1 MNPNGNFLVYKSSA
15 GSGKTYTLVSEYL
28 SIALG
33 SSNSERYK
41 NILAITFT
49 NKAASEM
56 KNRVTTYLKAFC
68 NPGDM
73 LGGEALMFNNLKE
86 GLTLTDEELKERA
99 FKMLQSILHNYSD
112 FNITTI
118 DKFILKIIKSF
129 SFDLQLPYNFEV
141 ELDSNSL
148 LNEAINNLISEA
160 GKDKRLTAFLVNYIK
175 QLAQND
181 ESWNIQSSLLKVA
194 SIAMNEEALPH
205 LNQIKNLK
213 LDDFSRIK
221 ENIRKELKIYE
232 QFIITK
238 FSNGKDTLEKSG
250 ITPNQLKGKSK
261 SNIWA
266 YFNKK
271 TNNAL
276 FEERAANNYFKN
288 IDNEEWCNKEF
299 EGSITNEIQNEL
311 KSIFYEIEDYK
322 TENSGIYILKQSVQ
336 KNLFQLGLLNEL
348 EKKVHQ
354 IREEQNF
361 IHISEFN
368 KKIAEVVIKQ
378 PIPFIYER
386 IGEKFKNYLIDEFQD
401 TSILQWQN
409 LLPLLE
415 NSLAYNNKNLIV
427 GDAKQAIYRWRGGD
441 VNQFARLP
449 ENPHFQDNK
458 VIQERIQ
465 TLRRQFNPL
474 NLEFNYRSKK
484 EIIEFNNLFFKE
496 LINKL
501 PDFFTPYYAEY
512 EQKIGIDKTGGYA
525 EIKILPKLNHTEL
538 TLKYISKSIQSCLT
552 RGRKLDEIALL
563 TRTNKELTL
572 IAEFLTHQGI
582 PVISNESLNLN
593 QSSEVNFIVNLYACI
608 LNPKNI
614 DAVLE
619 ICKFLNTRKSIDYFA
634 IFKRSYDAYETLN
647 FIIESEYDLKLPN
660 VSGISIY
667 EAFEELIS
675 SFNIEK
681 SDPFI
686 QTFLD
691 LVKKQSTYLSG
702 TEFIE
707 YWTEKKESLKIASPQ
722 NIEAVTLM
730 TVHKSKGLE
739 FPIVFLPFANATPQ
753 RGSWLWLETSK
764 EEIGIKRALTQNNK
778 KLLSTSFSKQSEEEK
793 LKAMLDELNIVY
805 VALTRAADEIY
816 IAVEEVKDKDD
827 IKGVEHFFHQV
838 LPKLDKKEDGIFSKG
853 KQVELSELT
862 QNKKLQKIEEP
873 EKIIRSDWR
882 KKIKMSFSAPS
893 IWNVPENS
901 EKIFPELNPKNFGN
915 IIHTA
920 FSRIEKPDDT
930 SNVLKK
936 MVDDGLIEKDSIP
949 KIYKTI
955 KDTLSLNP
963 INEIW
968 NSGIHIIEK
977 EIITKDGNSYRPD
990 RIIQKNDTTYL
1001 IDFKTGEEKKIDK
1014 EQISN
1019 YKNLLK
1025 QLKFKNINC
1034 FLIYTDKALCIK
1046 VI

>member
-15 GSGKTYTLVSEYL
+15 GSGKTYTLVREYL

-68 NPGDM
+68 NPGDID
-73 LGGEALMFNNLKE
+73 GGEALMFNNLKE
-86 GLTLTDEELKERA
+86 ELTLTDENLKKRA

-118 DKFILKIIKSF
+118 DKFILKIIRSF

-141 ELDSNSL
+141 ELDSKSL
-148 LNEAINNLISEA
+148 LNEAINNLISDA

-194 SIAMNEEALPH
+194 SVAMNEEALPH

-213 LDDFSRIK
+213 LHDFARIK
-221 ENIRKELKIYE
+221 EKITKELKIYE
-232 QFIITK
+232 QFIVTK
-238 FSNGKDTLEKSG
+238 FSIGRERLEKSG
-250 ITPNQLKGKSK
+250 ITPIQLKGKSK

-271 TNNAL
+271 TNSTL
-276 FEERAANNYFKN
+276 FEEPAANNYFKN

-299 EGSITNEIQNEL
+299 EGSIAFEIYNEL
-311 KSIFYEIEDYK
+311 KNIFYEIEDYK
-322 TENSGIYILKQSVQ
+322 KEKLGVYILKQSVQ

-368 KKIAEVVIKQ
+368 KKVAEVVIKQ

-441 VNQFARLP
+441 VDQFARLP
-449 ENPHFQDNK
+449 ENPHFKDNK
-458 VIQERIQ
+458 VIQERIP
-465 TLRRQFNPL
+465 TLRREFNPL
-474 NLEFNYRSKK
+474 NLKYNYRSKK

-501 PDFFTPYYAEY
+501 PDFFTHYYAEY
-512 EQKIGIDKTGGYA
+512 EQKVGIDKSGGYA
-525 EIKILPKLNHTEL
+525 EIKVLPKLDHTET
-538 TLKYISKSIQSCLT
+538 TLEYISKSIQSCLS

-572 IAEFLTHQGI
+572 IAEYLTQQGI

-593 QSSEVNFIVNLYACI
+593 QSNKVNFLVNLYACM

-614 DAVLE
+614 EAILE

-634 IFKRSYDAYETLN
+634 VFKTCHDAYETLS

-660 VSGISIY
+660 VSGISTY

-681 SDPFI
+681 YDPFI

-707 YWTEKKESLKIASPQ
+707 YWMDKKESLKIASPQ

-730 TVHKSKGLE
+730 TIHKSKGLE
-739 FPIVFLPFANATPQ
+739 FPIVFLPFANASPQ
-753 RGSWLWLETSK
+753 RGSWLWLKTDE
-764 EEIGIKRALTQNNK
+764 EEIGIKSALTQNNK
-778 KLLSTSFSKQSEEEK
+778 KILNTSFSKQSEEEK
-793 LKAMLDELNIVY
+793 LKGMLDELNIVY

-816 IAVEEVKDKDD
+816 ISVEEVKDTDE

-838 LPKLDKKEDGIFSKG
+838 LPKLNEKENNVFSKG
-853 KQVELSELT
+853 KQKEHSKLT
-862 QNKKLQKIEEP
+862 QNKKLQKILAP

-901 EKIFPELNPKNFGN
+901 EKIFPELNHKNFGN
-915 IIHTA
+915 IIHTI
-920 FSRIEKPDDT
+920 FSRIQK
-930 SNVLKK
+930 SNDFPIVIQN
-936 MVDDGLIEKDSIP
+936 MFDDGLIEEKSIK
-949 KIYKTI
+949 KISETI
-955 KDTLSLNP
+955 KNTLALNP
-963 INEIW
+963 LNKIW
-968 NSGIHIIEK
+968 SSGTHIIEK

-990 RIIQKNDTTYL
+990 RIILQTETTYL
-1001 IDFKTGEEKKIDK
+1001 IDFKTGEEKKVDK
-1014 EQISN
+1014 EQILN

-1025 QLKFKNINC
+1025 QLKFKNIDC
-1034 FLIYTDKALCIK
+1034 FLIYTDKALCLK
-1046 VI
+1046 AS